1 MITFQSTVSL
11 KTLPLQILSIM
22 RQLIPYADN
31 QDSGLQTCGGL
42 EQFSI
47 SYFFNLSSSDSLY
60 FSITIQICLFPNHN
74 KSAISINVNIIFVNV
89 IKSTNGL
96 KSRKYSDLHT
106 ESKCSFC
113 QNVERRAVTRSNE
126 VMPLTCEL

>member
-1 MITFQSTVSL
+1 
-11 KTLPLQILSIM
+11 M

-60 FSITIQICLFPNHN
+60 FSQKCYHYVLPFFYLCDNDPDLTFFPIIINLQFQYN
-74 KSAISINVNIIFVNV
+74 VNVNIIFLSQRHKINQ
-89 IKSTNGL
+89 GAQ
-96 KSRKYSDLHT
+96 
-106 ESKCSFC
+106 E
-113 QNVERRAVTRSNE
+113 
-126 VMPLTCEL
+126 